1 MSGLSEIGVRVVAET
16 GNAIPLL
23 HEIAALLETLARDGK
38 GGSIDLGSMPMLPG
52 DRAILEEVLGRGEV
66 SAEIDA
72 LGPSRIR
79 ESAVRGVWWVT
90 HCNAEG
96 ETVADLIEVAH
107 VPTILVTPEEDL
119 HDGLLSLREKLVG
132 MQ

>member
-23 HEIAALLETLARDGK
+23 HEIAALLEILARDGK

-52 DRAILEEVLGRGEV
+52 DRAILEEVLGQGEV
-66 SAEIDA
+66 NAEIDA

-79 ESAVRGVWWVT
+79 ETAIRGVWWVT

-96 ETVADLIEVAH
+96 ETVADLIEVAR
-107 VPTILVTPEEDL
+107 VPAILVTPVEDVG
-119 HDGLLSLREKLVG
+119 DGLQSLRDRLADRR
-132 MQ
+132 

>member
-38 GGSIDLGSMPMLPG
+38 GGSIDLGSMPMLAG

-66 SAEIDA
+66 NAEIDA

-79 ESAVRGVWWVT
+79 ETAIPGVWWVT

-96 ETVADLIEVAH
+96 DTVADLIEVAR
-107 VPTILVTPEEDL
+107 VPTILVTPEEDVR
-119 HDGLLSLREKLVG
+119 DGLQSLREKLASL
-132 MQ
+132 